1 MLTLLREFASVALVN
16 MSMIKMLRA
25 SWRLVVQVFLWLV
38 SNSWGILNVLLEYQL
53 DLFAYDVVWFSNIFL
68 REFIL
73 IDLAYAHA
81 YLRL

>member
-1 MLTLLREFASVALVN
+1 MAL
-16 MSMIKMLRA
+16 S
-25 SWRLVVQVFLWLV
+25 SSGFLWLV
-38 SNSWGILNVLLEYQL
+38 SNRWGIPNVLLEYQL
-53 DLFAYDVVWFSNIFL
+53 DLFADDVVCFSNIFL